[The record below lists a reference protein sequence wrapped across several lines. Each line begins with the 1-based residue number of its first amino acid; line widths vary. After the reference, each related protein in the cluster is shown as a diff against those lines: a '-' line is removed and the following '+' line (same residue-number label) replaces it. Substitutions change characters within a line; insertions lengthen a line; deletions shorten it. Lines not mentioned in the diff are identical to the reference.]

1 MILLSHLQGLSFLGQ
16 LEVFNFDTSV
26 FLHLAKIMLATQKKI
41 VNKLCDTFQMVS
53 SNVSNCTVLKFM

>member
-41 VNKLCDTFQMVS
+41 VNKLCDTFQ
-53 SNVSNCTVLKFM
+53 NGII